1 MLQPADL
8 DRVASRF
15 GVAEDQVRR
24 DHLISHVL
32 AALADVV
39 PEIVFFGGTALA
51 RTHLPDGRLSE
62 DIDLYA
68 ADRRSALLILDTA
81 LPQVLRREFPG
92 IRWDPPPTAVRRSG
106 AASLVPANAPSVR
119 VQVLDRAGYV
129 LWPTERRPVEVRYTD
144 VRPASLVVPTRA
156 AFVGMK
162 VWAWIDRA
170 APRDLYDLWA
180 LALIGA
186 VDGAA
191 AGAFARAVGYRP
203 GPRMFGTAP
212 AERAWREGL
221 AHQTAVLPAPEE
233 ALATVREAVAAA

>member
-1 MLQPADL
+1 MLLPADL

-32 AALADVV
+32 AALADLV

-68 ADRRSALLILDTA
+68 TDRGNVVRTLDAA
-81 LPQVLRREFPG
+81 LPQALRREFPG
-92 IRWDPPPTAVRRSG
+92 VRWDPPPTHVRRSG
-106 AASLVPANAPSVR
+106 AALLVPADAPSVR
-119 VQVLDRAGYV
+119 VQVLDRAGYL
-129 LWPTERRPVEVRYTD
+129 LWPTERRPVEVRYAD

-180 LALIGA
+180 LTRIGA
-186 VDGAA
+186 VDGEAA
-191 AGAFARAVGYRP
+191 DTFARAVGYRP
-203 GPRMFGTAP
+203 HPRMFGTVP
-212 AERAWREGL
+212 GERDWREGL
-221 AHQTAVLPAPEE
+221 AHQTALLPPPDE
-233 ALATVREAVAAA
+233 ALATVREVVAAA